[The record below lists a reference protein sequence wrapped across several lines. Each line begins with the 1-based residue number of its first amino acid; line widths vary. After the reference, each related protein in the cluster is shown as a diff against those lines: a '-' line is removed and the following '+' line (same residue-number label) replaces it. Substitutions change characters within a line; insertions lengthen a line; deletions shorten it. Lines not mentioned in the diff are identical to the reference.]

1 MSIFTEEER
10 KGYNEQSIFVGALL
24 GGPLVAGYMMAENYK
39 AVDKDENVMLTWVFA
54 LAYIVFQTIAS
65 YYIRSIINFPGIT
78 VAFISA
84 FIIILIAKTVQG
96 NEIYQ
101 LKMGDNR
108 IQGWGHT
115 AVVSIIGM
123 ILVFTIFFLT
133 ELLFITI
140 LG

>member
-1 MSIFTEEER
+1 MSIFNEEER

-39 AVDKDENVMLTWVFA
+39 AVGKDENVMLTWVFA
-54 LAYIVFQTIAS
+54 LAYVVFQI
-65 YYIRSIINFPGIT
+65 IGHDLHSIIGLPRIA

-84 FIIILIAKTVQG
+84 FIIILIAKAVQG

-101 LKMGDNR
+101 LKMEDDR
-108 IQGWGHT
+108 IHGWGRT
-115 AVVSIIGM
+115 AVISIIGM
-123 ILVFTIFFLT
+123 ILVFTIFFLI
-133 ELLFITI
+133 ELFFIVI